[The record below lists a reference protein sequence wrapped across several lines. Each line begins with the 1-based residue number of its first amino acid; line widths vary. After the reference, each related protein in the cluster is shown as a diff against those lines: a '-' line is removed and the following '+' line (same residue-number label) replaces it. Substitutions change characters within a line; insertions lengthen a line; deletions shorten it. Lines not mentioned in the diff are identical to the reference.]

1 MIDNFSILLSHGLL
15 MFAFWILIQ
24 RADTDVEDPPTPD
37 ADPEGF
43 AVSRVSNRGPVT
55 PKNPAA
61 GSVPPVRSMKRPYAS
76 KRQPGSPMDL
86 PRDIAGA

>member
-24 RADTDVEDPPTPD
+24 RADTDEEDPPMPD

-43 AVSRVSNRGPVT
+43 AVSRVSNRGPVM
-55 PKNPAA
+55 PKNPAV
-61 GSVPPVRSMKRPYAS
+61 GNMPPVRSMKRPYAL
-76 KRQPGSPMDL
+76 KRKPGNPKDL
-86 PRDIAGA
+86 PKDSAGA